1 MVLTADDVG
10 FGGFFGEEIGAVE
23 VAIDEG
29 YFWVYGCY
37 LGAFVRVADEGC
49 DFVFGVGI
57 DDGFQGIATDV
68 ARGSRN
74 EYLRHAGLR
83 LGFIIWWL
91 GRELTLCCSRE
102 SRLQT
107 YMYIQG
113 CSIERNHTVIYNT
126 DQLHNSVSW
135 LQ

>member
-1 MVLTADDVG
+1 MLTADDVG

-57 DDGFQGIATDV
+57 DDGFQSVAADV
-68 ARGSRN
+68 ACRTRY
-74 EYLRHAGLR
+74 EYLRHVGLR
-83 LGFIIWWL
+83 LGFAWWL
-91 GRELTLCCSRE
+91 GRKLMLWLERSELR
-102 SRLQT
+102 
-107 YMYIQG
+107 
-113 CSIERNHTVIYNT
+113 
-126 DQLHNSVSW
+126 
-135 LQ
+135 